1 MTRPRL
7 HSNRGL
13 VPVHQYLFPPA
24 PSWGCWDDGSP
35 GCFPQPSLHLSVL
48 PIPMAQVKSL
58 RAQGS
63 SGLPDFHKIGAIT
76 ETLSQG
82 LHGAER
88 SRLSQSGHIFPSF
101 ILDRKIGCIKYVNP
115 LHLKIVTSI
124 IYPSFITEL
133 ILNDKLAYICTE

>member
-24 PSWGCWDDGSP
+24 LSWGCWDDGSP

-58 RAQGS
+58 SKQLNLLVCCSISIAGLEAKDLRTQVS
-63 SGLPDFHKIGAIT
+63 SAGLQN
-76 ETLSQG
+76 LSN
-82 LHGAER
+82 L
-88 SRLSQSGHIFPSF
+88 
-101 ILDRKIGCIKYVNP
+101 N
-115 LHLKIVTSI
+115 TS
-124 IYPSFITEL
+124 Y
-133 ILNDKLAYICTE
+133 